1 MSKAKTPEANDKT
14 KEEPFGTDVQD
25 RPIPRISI
33 HAFCESPETG
43 SVIQRAG
50 QDRRLAKAHL
60 TVHMGGVFGAAEYF
74 QDSSTPNVI
83 MVETHVTGPK
93 ILAELEK
100 LAHVCDPGTK
110 VIVIGASND
119 ITLYREMIRQGVSEY
134 IVAPLNPLQVI
145 EAIATLYHSPAT
157 APIGK
162 IFAFVGARGGVGSS
176 TVAHNT
182 AWSIAED
189 LQIATT
195 IVDLDVPFGTTGLDF
210 NQDAGTGIAEAL
222 ASPERLD
229 DMLLDRLLIKHTPRL
244 NLFVAP
250 AQLDRETHYPP
261 ESIEMVLDVVRQ
273 ASPCVVVDLPHVWAP
288 WVKQVLT
295 LADEIVIVATPDLA
309 SLRNGKNV
317 YDIINGARPNDK
329 PLKIVLNQVGIP
341 RRPEIPVKDFAE
353 AMSAEPSLVL
363 PFDPL
368 TFATA
373 SNNGQMVGE
382 LNPQSRV
389 AQSFRDLAQQ
399 LTGREQRV
407 EAKTTNKLS
416 FDFLRRKKA

>member
-1 MSKAKTPEANDKT
+1 MSKPQEPEKTSA
-14 KEEPFGTDVQD
+14 PFGTEMQD
-25 RPIPRISI
+25 RPVPRISI
-33 HAFCESPETG
+33 HAFCESPDTG

-83 MVETHVTGPK
+83 MVETRVTGPS
-93 ILAELEK
+93 ILGELEK

-110 VIVIGASND
+110 VIVIGQSND

-134 IVAPLNPLQVI
+134 LVAPLNPLQVI
-145 EAIATLYHSPAT
+145 EAIAALYHSPAT

-162 IFAFVGARGGVGSS
+162 VFAFVGARGGVGSS

-182 AWSIAED
+182 AWAIAED

-210 NQDAGTGIAEAL
+210 NQDSGTGIAEAL
-222 ASPERLD
+222 SSPERLD
-229 DMLLDRLLIKHTPRL
+229 DVLLDRLLIKHTSRL

-250 AQLDRETHYPP
+250 AQLDRETLYPP
-261 ESIEMVLDVVRQ
+261 ESIETVLDVVRQ

-295 LADEIVIVATPDLA
+295 TADEIVVVATPDLA
-309 SLRNGKNV
+309 SLRNGKNI
-317 YDIINGARPNDK
+317 YDIINSARPNDK
-329 PLKIVLNQVGIP
+329 PLKVVLNQVGVP

-353 AMSAEPSLVL
+353 AMSAEPCVVL
-363 PFDPL
+363 PFDPQ

-382 LNPQSRV
+382 LSAQSRV

-399 LTGREQRV
+399 LTGREPKA
-407 EAKTTNKLS
+407 EAKPSNKLS

>member
-1 MSKAKTPEANDKT
+1 MSKAKKPETSDENKG
-14 KEEPFGTDVQD
+14 EPFGTDVQD
-25 RPIPRISI
+25 RPVPRISI

-83 MVETHVTGPK
+83 MVETRVTGPE
-93 ILAELEK
+93 ILKELEK

-145 EAIATLYHSPAT
+145 ESIASLYHGPAT

-210 NQDAGTGIAEAL
+210 NQDPGTGIAEAL

-229 DMLLDRLLIKHTPRL
+229 DMLLDRLLIKHTGRL
-244 NLFVAP
+244 SLFVAP

-273 ASPCVVVDLPHVWAP
+273 ASPCVVVDLPHVWSP

-295 LADEIVIVATPDLA
+295 LADEIVVVATPDLA
-309 SLRNGKNV
+309 SLRNGKNI

-329 PLKIVLNQVGIP
+329 PMKIVLNQVGIP

-363 PFDPL
+363 PFDPQ

-382 LNPQSRV
+382 LNAQSRV
-389 AQSFRDLAQQ
+389 AQCFRDLAQQ
-399 LTGREQRV
+399 LTGREPRV
-407 EAKTTNKLS
+407 EAKPANKLS

>member
-1 MSKAKTPEANDKT
+1 MSKTPEPEKT
-14 KEEPFGTDVQD
+14 SGEPFGTELQD
-25 RPIPRISI
+25 RPVPRISI

-83 MVETHVTGPK
+83 MVETRVTGPA

-110 VIVIGASND
+110 VIVIGQSND

-145 EAIATLYHSPAT
+145 EAIATLYHGPAT

-162 IFAFVGARGGVGSS
+162 VFAFVGARGGVGSS

-195 IVDLDVPFGTTGLDF
+195 IVDLDVPFGTAGLDF

-229 DMLLDRLLIKHTPRL
+229 DVLLDRLLIKHTSRL

-250 AQLDRETHYPP
+250 AQLDRETLYPP

-295 LADEIVIVATPDLA
+295 SADEIIVVATPDLA
-309 SLRNGKNV
+309 SLRNAKNI

-329 PLKIVLNQVGIP
+329 PMKIVLNQVGIP

-353 AMSAEPSLVL
+353 AMSAEASLVL
-363 PFDPL
+363 PFDPQ

-382 LNPQSRV
+382 LNAQSRV

-399 LTGREQRV
+399 LTGREPKA
-407 EAKTTNKLS
+407 EAKPANKLS